1 MMYMRSCTAAYINA
15 MGVIKVEGELYME
28 TTAQEKKL
36 LEKLANGQLDGF
48 ILPDLHWKSD
58 GEICRRMIVGGIPY
72 YISFL
77 EKTEFGS
84 STFIVNQYYET
95 DEMKLW
101 FLKQNGH
108 LMSDPDVIEY
118 SRPNIR

>member
-1 MMYMRSCTAAYINA
+1 MHSYIVAYISA
-15 MGVIKVEGELYME
+15 TGVIKVKEELYME
-28 TTAQEKKL
+28 TTALEKRL

-77 EKTEFGS
+77 ENKEFGS
-84 STFIVNQYYET
+84 VTFIVDQYYET

-101 FLKQNGH
+101 FLKQNGQ

-118 SRPNIR
+118 SKSSKR

>member
-1 MMYMRSCTAAYINA
+1 MRSCTAAYINA

>member
-1 MMYMRSCTAAYINA
+1 MHSYIVAYISA
-15 MGVIKVEGELYME
+15 TGVIKVKEELYME
-28 TTAQEKKL
+28 TTALEKRL
-36 LEKLANGQLDGF
+36 LEKLTNGQLDGF
-48 ILPDLHWKSD
+48 ISPDLHWKPD

-84 STFIVNQYYET
+84 ATFIVNQYYET

-108 LMSDPDVIEY
+108 LMSDPDAIEY
-118 SRPNIR
+118 SRPNI

>member
-1 MMYMRSCTAAYINA
+1 MRSCTVAYINA
-15 MGVIKVEGELYME
+15 TGVIKAEEELHME

-84 STFIVNQYYET
+84 ATFIVNQYYET

-108 LMSDPDVIEY
+108 LMSDPDAIEY
-118 SRPNIR
+118 SRPNI

>member
-15 MGVIKVEGELYME
+15 MGVIKAEEEQYME

-36 LEKLANGQLDGF
+36 LEKLASGQLDGF

-72 YISFL
+72 YIRFL
-77 EKTEFGS
+77 ENTDFGS
-84 STFIVNQYYET
+84 ATFIVNQYYET
-95 DEMKLW
+95 DEMRLW

-108 LMSDPDVIEY
+108 LMSDPDAIEY
-118 SRPNIR
+118 SRPNLR

>member
-1 MMYMRSCTAAYINA
+1 MYMRSCTAVYINA
-15 MGVIKVEGELYME
+15 TGVIKVEEELYME

-36 LEKLANGQLDGF
+36 LEKLASGQLDGF

-77 EKTEFGS
+77 ENTEFGS
-84 STFIVNQYYET
+84 TTFIVNQYYET

-101 FLKQNGH
+101 FLKQNGQ

-118 SRPNIR
+118 SKSSIR

>member
-1 MMYMRSCTAAYINA
+1 MRNCTAAYINVTGA
-15 MGVIKVEGELYME
+15 IKVEEELYME

-36 LEKLANGQLDGF
+36 LEKLASGQLDGF
-48 ILPDLHWKSD
+48 ISPDLHWKSD

-84 STFIVNQYYET
+84 ATFIVNQYYET

-108 LMSDPDVIEY
+108 LMSDPDAIEY
-118 SRPNIR
+118 SRPNI

>member
-15 MGVIKVEGELYME
+15 MGVIKAEEEQYME

-36 LEKLANGQLDGF
+36 LEKLASGQLDGF

-77 EKTEFGS
+77 ENTDFGS
-84 STFIVNQYYET
+84 ATFIVNQYYET
-95 DEMKLW
+95 DEMRLW

-108 LMSDPDVIEY
+108 LMSDPDAIEY
-118 SRPNIR
+118 SRPNLR